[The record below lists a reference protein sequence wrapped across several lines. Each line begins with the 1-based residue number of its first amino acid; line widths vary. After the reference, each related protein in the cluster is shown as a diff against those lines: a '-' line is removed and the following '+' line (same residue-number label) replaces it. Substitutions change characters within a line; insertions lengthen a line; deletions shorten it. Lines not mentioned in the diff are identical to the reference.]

1 MLTVR
6 QAQKEEKG
14 MDRSKMERFPCGC
27 CGYTEMAEGR
37 KRQVVVVHPNC
48 RFDNDRVGKAEP
60 HVRYEAAQDGDNVGE
75 SWS

>member
-6 QAQKEEKG
+6 QAQKEKN
-14 MDRSKMERFPCGC
+14 MDRNKMERFPCGC
-27 CGYTEMAEGR
+27 CHYAETAGGR
-37 KRQVVVVHPNC
+37 KRLVVVVSPHC